1 MSIDAPNHEK
11 KRIEKR
17 QANLPVQEKK
27 KITTPRCGCGFSLI
41 FFPSNNRYKTEK
53 SVFMNNANFRHS
65 NSCHRSSHML
75 LQQHVLSGSL
85 TWNGESQRI
94 ITALLE
100 MMRYEDHVDS
110 KTVRNILK

>member
-1 MSIDAPNHEK
+1 
-11 KRIEKR
+11 
-17 QANLPVQEKK
+17 
-27 KITTPRCGCGFSLI
+27 
-41 FFPSNNRYKTEK
+41 
-53 SVFMNNANFRHS
+53 MNNANFRHS

-110 KTVRNILK
+110 KTVKNILNDSFSEVAPIDAALVANSRGRAKKILVDMER